1 MFELA
6 APARTAIYCRVSTE
20 EQAREGFS
28 IAAQKRTLTQFCSQK
43 GWQIEGIYTDEG
55 LSGKNTKR
63 PAFKQLLKDAA
74 HDLFDLVL
82 VWKINRFSRK
92 NADLLTTVEYLEK
105 YNVNLYSCSEQFDA
119 STPSGKL
126 MLSMLGSIG
135 EFERNTIVEN
145 IKSGMSEKARQ
156 GMFNGGRVLGY
167 DSKDGSLMIN
177 EEEAS
182 TVKEIFTL
190 CLNGYS
196 LTEIR
201 NMLETAGRRTKNNSH
216 FEISSIKRILQNP
229 IYAGYITYNK
239 TRKTG
244 GKVIKCSD
252 FLKVPGKHQPI
263 ISPEEYDAVRKII
276 DSKKQ
281 YHINTGSFILSGILK
296 CPFCG
301 SIMTG
306 CTKGGNKQY
315 RYYVCS
321 SYRRWGSSKCRGIY
335 LNADDYERKVSYF
348 VCRVISG
355 CISADEICRRLT
367 HNTMAEPVTYKGVS
381 SLKKDLADKKRSL
394 KKYMELFEKNMLT
407 GDTLH
412 MRAETLEKEIESIKK
427 KIDLEENHAKPPG
440 EAGRISSML
449 SDFKPIFEMLN
460 LSAKKRLISSIID
473 GIEIGPDRKIECI
486 NVLFSLNCMRYTGYN
501 VKCDIHPGNS

>member
-1 MFELA
+1 MIILITTARA
-6 APARTAIYCRVSTE
+6 ALYCRVSTE

-28 IAAQKRTLTQFCSQK
+28 IAAQKRALTQFCSQR
-43 GWQIEGIYTDEG
+43 GWTAAGIYTDEG

-63 PAFKQLLKDAA
+63 PAFKQLLSDAS
-74 HDLFDLVL
+74 HNLFDLVL

-92 NADLLTTVEYLEK
+92 NADLLTTMEYLER
-105 YNVNLYSCSEQFDA
+105 YNVNLISTSEQFDA

-167 DSKDGSLMIN
+167 DIRNGNLIVN
-177 EEEAS
+177 EVEAS
-182 TVKEIFTL
+182 TVNEIFTL
-190 CLNGYS
+190 YLHGRS
-196 LTEIR
+196 LSEIR
-201 NMLETAGRRTKNNSH
+201 NMLELAGRKTKNNSS

-239 TRKTG
+239 TKKAG

-263 ISPEEYDAVRKII
+263 ISLKEYDDVQKTLG
-276 DSKKQ
+276 SKS
-281 YHINTGSFILSGILK
+281 HCRVSNESFILSGILK

-306 CTKGGNKQY
+306 CTKSKKY

-321 SYRRWGSSKCRGIY
+321 AYRRQGTAKCRGIY
-335 LNADDYERKVSYF
+335 LNADDYEKKVSFF
-348 VCRVISG
+348 VCSLVSG
-355 CISADEICRRLT
+355 CISADDICRKFSPEST
-367 HNTMAEPVTYKGVS
+367 VHEKISP
-381 SLKKDLADKKRSL
+381 LKKELANKERTL
-394 KKYMELFEKNMLT
+394 KKYMKLFEENVLPGETLLT
-407 GDTLH
+407 
-412 MRAETLEKEIESIKK
+412 RVKTLEKEIDSIKIRIDSEK
-427 KIDLEENHAKPPG
+427 KCMESEAPTREFINIKGALSNFKSAFEKIDW
-440 EAGRISSML
+440 STQ
-449 SDFKPIFEMLN
+449 
-460 LSAKKRLISSIID
+460 KRLVRSIID
-473 GIEIGPDRKIECI
+473 EIQIGPDRKIKCI
-486 NVLFSLNCMRYTGYN
+486 NVLFSLDCMRYTGYN
-501 VKCDIHPGNS
+501 VKCDIHPGDS